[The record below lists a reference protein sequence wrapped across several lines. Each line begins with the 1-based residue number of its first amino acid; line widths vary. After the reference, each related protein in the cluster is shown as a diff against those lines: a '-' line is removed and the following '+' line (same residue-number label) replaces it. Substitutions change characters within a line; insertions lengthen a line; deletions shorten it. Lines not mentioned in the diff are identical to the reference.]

1 MRVDFDLDSP
11 FLAMSLQSRLS
22 KAPEIVTL
30 EAIITLETESHGEQT
45 LSNSSD
51 IRHSLTAF
59 AKDEAHRLGFDLV
72 GVTTPDAPHHLEVFR
87 RWLAQ
92 GHHAGMQYMASERA
106 ISHRENPRL
115 ILPECKSILVTGT
128 LYLTPE
134 SQNRDDNARAKVASY
149 ALGEDYHL
157 VLTERLRR
165 LVGSLEAR
173 LGESF
178 PHRIYTD
185 TGPLLEKEFAQR
197 SGLGWIGKN
206 SCLIHPKMGSYF
218 LLAEVMLG
226 LELIPDQPFTSDHCG
241 NCTRCIEACPTDC
254 ILPNRTIDSSQCISY
269 LTIEEKGPIPSEI
282 RTDLGKWLF
291 GCDICQQVCPWN
303 LRFAAASTDPAF
315 QPREMLRSPD
325 IGRFLELEPEKWRP
339 PLRNSPLE
347 RPRRGGL
354 VRNACIVA
362 GNSGDPVHLP
372 RLKHLLLSDP
382 DGLVRA
388 HAAWALGEIGGRE
401 SASLLEEALSDEA
414 EENVRVEIR
423 STLSSGSD

>member
-1 MRVDFDLDSP
+1 MTEV
-11 FLAMSLQSRLS
+11 
-22 KAPEIVTL
+22 VTT
-30 EAIITLETESHGEQT
+30 EAIITLNAESNGVQT
-45 LSNSSD
+45 LSKSSD
-51 IRHSLTAF
+51 TRHSLTAF

-72 GVTTPDAPHHLEVFR
+72 GVTTPDAPPHMEVYS

-106 ISHRENPRL
+106 ISHRENPRM

-128 LYLTPE
+128 LYITPE
-134 SQNRDDNARAKVASY
+134 TKNHEANARVKVASY

-157 VLTERLRR
+157 VLTDRLKR

-178 PHRIYTD
+178 PYRAYTD
-185 TGPLLEKEFAQR
+185 TGPLLEREFAQR

-241 NCTRCIEACPTDC
+241 SCTRCIDACPTDC
-254 ILPNRTIDSSQCISY
+254 ILPNRTIDSSRCISY
-269 LTIEEKGPIPSEI
+269 LTIEEKGTIPPELRS
-282 RTDLGKWLF
+282 DLGNWLF

-315 QPREMLRSPD
+315 QPREMLRTPD
-325 IGRFLELEPEKWRP
+325 LGRFLELAPKKWRS
-339 PLRNSPLE
+339 PLQNSPLE
-347 RPRRGGL
+347 RPRRVGL
-354 VRNACIVA
+354 VRNACVVA
-362 GNSGDPVHLP
+362 GNSGDPVHIP
-372 RLKHLLLSDP
+372 RLKHLLFSDP
-382 DGLVRA
+382 DELVRM
-388 HAAWALGEIGGRE
+388 HAAWALGEIRGQE
-401 SASLLEEALSDEA
+401 SISLLEEALLDEV
-414 EENVRVEIR
+414 EESVREEIR
-423 STLSSGSD
+423 SALSPGSV

>member
-1 MRVDFDLDSP
+1 
-11 FLAMSLQSRLS
+11 MSLQSRLL
-22 KAPEIVTL
+22 KVAEVVTT
-30 EAIITLETESHGEQT
+30 EAIITLNAESNGVQT
-45 LSNSSD
+45 LSKSSD
-51 IRHSLTAF
+51 TRHSLTAF
-59 AKDEAHRLGFDLV
+59 AKEEAHRLGFDLV
-72 GVTTPDAPHHLEVFR
+72 GVTTPDTPPHMEVYR

-106 ISHRENPRL
+106 ISHRENPRI

-128 LYLTPE
+128 LYLTQE
-134 SQNRDDNARAKVASY
+134 TQNHEDNARARVASY

-157 VLTERLRR
+157 ILTERLMR

-178 PHRIYTD
+178 PHRTYTD
-185 TGPLLEKEFAQR
+185 TGPLLEREFAQR

-206 SCLIHPKMGSYF
+206 SCLIHPKKGSYF

-241 NCTRCIEACPTDC
+241 NCTRCIDACPTDC
-254 ILPNRTIDSSQCISY
+254 ILPNRTIDSSRCISY
-269 LTIEEKGPIPSEI
+269 LTIEEKGTIPPELRS
-282 RTDLGKWLF
+282 DLGKWLF

-315 QPREMLRSPD
+315 QPREMLQSPD
-325 IGRFLELEPEKWRP
+325 PGRFLELEPEKWRP

-347 RPRRGGL
+347 RPRRVGL

-362 GNSGDPVHLP
+362 GNSGDPVYIP
-372 RLKHLLLSDP
+372 KLKHLLFSDP
-382 DGLVRA
+382 DELVRA
-388 HAAWALGEIGGRE
+388 HAAWALGEIGDRE
-401 SASLLEEALSDEA
+401 SISLLEKALLDED
-414 EENVRVEIR
+414 EESVREEIR
-423 STLSSGSD
+423 SALSLGSF

>member
-1 MRVDFDLDSP
+1 MAEV
-11 FLAMSLQSRLS
+11 
-22 KAPEIVTL
+22 VTT
-30 EAIITLETESHGEQT
+30 EAIITLNAESNGVQT
-45 LSNSSD
+45 LSKSSD
-51 IRHSLTAF
+51 TRHSLTAF
-59 AKDEAHRLGFDLV
+59 AKEEAHRRGFDLV
-72 GVTTPDAPHHLEVFR
+72 GVTTPDAPPHMEVYR

-92 GHHAGMQYMASERA
+92 GHHAGMHYMASERA
-106 ISHRENPRL
+106 ISHREKPRM
-115 ILPECKSILVTGT
+115 ILPECKSVLVTGT

-134 SQNRDDNARAKVASY
+134 SQNRKDNTRVKVASY

-157 VLTERLRR
+157 VLTDRLRR

-178 PHRIYTD
+178 PHRTYTD
-185 TGPLLEKEFAQR
+185 TGPLLEREFAQR

-206 SCLIHPKMGSYF
+206 SCLIHPKKGSYF

-226 LELIPDQPFTSDHCG
+226 LDLIPDQPFTSDHCG

-254 ILPNRTIDSSQCISY
+254 ILPNRTIDSSRCISY
-269 LTIEEKGPIPSEI
+269 LTIEEKGAIPPELRS
-282 RTDLGKWLF
+282 DLGKWLF

-325 IGRFLELEPEKWRP
+325 PGRFLELAPEKWRP

-347 RPRRGGL
+347 RPRRVGL

-362 GNSGDPVHLP
+362 GNSGDPVHIP
-372 RLKHLLLSDP
+372 RLKNLLFSDT
-382 DGLVRA
+382 DELVRA

-401 SASLLEEALSDEA
+401 SKLLLEEALLDEA
-414 EENVRVEIR
+414 EESVREEIR
-423 STLSSGSD
+423 CALHPGSV

>member
-1 MRVDFDLDSP
+1 M
-11 FLAMSLQSRLS
+11 
-22 KAPEIVTL
+22 T
-30 EAIITLETESHGEQT
+30 EAIIMLDEDSHGVRT
-45 LSNSSD
+45 LAKSSD
-51 IRHSLTAF
+51 TRQSLTAF
-59 AKDEAHRLGFDLV
+59 VKDEAHRLGFDLV
-72 GVTTPDAPHHLEVFR
+72 GVTTPNAPPHMEVYR

-106 ISHRENPRL
+106 ISHREKPRM

-128 LYLTPE
+128 FYITPE
-134 SQNRDDNARAKVASY
+134 SQNRKDYTRVKIASY

-157 VLTERLRR
+157 VLTDRLKR

-178 PHRIYTD
+178 PHRTYTD
-185 TGPLLEKEFAQR
+185 TGPLLEREFAQR

-206 SCLIHPKMGSYF
+206 SCLINPKKGSYF

-226 LELIPDQPFTSDHCG
+226 LDLIPDQPFTSDHCG

-254 ILPNRTIDSSQCISY
+254 ILPNRTIDSSRCISY
-269 LTIEEKGPIPSEI
+269 LTIEEKGTIPPELRS
-282 RTDLGKWLF
+282 DLGKWLF

-325 IGRFLELEPEKWRP
+325 PGRFLELAPEKWRP

-347 RPRRGGL
+347 RPRRVGL
-354 VRNACIVA
+354 VRNACIVT
-362 GNSGDPVHLP
+362 GNSGDPVHIP
-372 RLKHLLLSDP
+372 KLKHLLFSDP
-382 DGLVRA
+382 DELVRA

-401 SASLLEEALSDEA
+401 SISLLEEALLDEA
-414 EENVRVEIR
+414 EESVREEIR
-423 STLSSGSD
+423 CALHPGPV